1 MVLRRLVPSAY
12 RPVLANRV
20 FRRLILGFAVSY
32 LGDGMSFVAVAW
44 LAIELAP
51 QATAGL
57 WVGGAV
63 AAYTLPGVV
72 GALVF
77 GRRLRRVPAKRL
89 LLADNVVRGVFL
101 GAVPLIW
108 LAGLLTPPLYVVL
121 LAVSS
126 LLHAW
131 GSAGKYTLLAE
142 LLPDEQ
148 RFAANTLVSSL
159 SFAATIAGPAIAGVL
174 VTYVSSALVLG
185 LDALTYV
192 FLAVLVVRTRLPE
205 SRHVPPVDRAAARG
219 GFALLRS
226 HPELLGLLTLT
237 WFFNLLYGPV
247 EVALPLHVTH
257 DLHAPGT
264 LLGLY
269 WMLFGIGAV
278 LGGLAVGA
286 LRQLPLWPVTVVI
299 VVGWGLSLV
308 PLGFDVPT
316 AATVACF
323 TLGGAIYGP
332 FVALSVT
339 LMQAKSPPQHLAAML
354 AARSAVLLTASPLG
368 TALGGPLTT
377 ALGPRATLGGSG
389 LATVA
394 LGAVACVLLLAR
406 RRYQSAREPGAPP
419 VQVHRMD
426 DGGAEDHERQGFIGQ
441 ARVVGGV
448 NASTAPCAA
457 TAIDGAFDRTRT
469 VARASRTANGA
480 RITTRIAG
488 ELPPVYAAQHP
499 PAPRDARDGRGAAV
513 CGETGDQT
521 GQEWRSAG
529 HVAAPSVTAMDITH
543 SRELPPA

>member
-1 MVLRRLVPSAY
+1 MALRSLIPSAY
-12 RPVLANRV
+12 RPVLANRG
-20 FRRLILGFAVSY
+20 FRRLLLGFAVSY
-32 LGDGMSFVAVAW
+32 LGGGMSFVAVPW

-51 QATAGL
+51 PDTVGL
-57 WVGGAV
+57 WVGAAV
-63 AAYTLPGVV
+63 AAYTLPGVI

-77 GRRLRRVPAKRL
+77 GRRLRRVSARRL
-89 LLADNVVRGVFL
+89 LLVDNVVRGVFL
-101 GAVPLIW
+101 GAVPLAW
-108 LAGLLTPPLYVVL
+108 LAGLLTLPLYVVL

-131 GSAGKYTLLAE
+131 GSAGRYTLLAE

-148 RFAANTLVSSL
+148 RLAANTLVSSL
-159 SFAATIAGPAIAGVL
+159 EFAATIAGPAIAGVL
-174 VTYVSSALVLG
+174 VTYVSSASLVLG
-185 LDALTYV
+185 LDALTYG
-192 FLAVLVVRTRLPE
+192 FLAVLVARMRLPE
-205 SRHVPPVDRAAARG
+205 SGHVPAVDQAAARG
-219 GFALLRS
+219 GLALLRS

-247 EVALPLHVTH
+247 EVALPLYVTD
-257 DLHAPGT
+257 DLRAPGT

-299 VVGWGLSLV
+299 VVAWGLALL
-308 PLGFDVPT
+308 PFGFDVPT
-316 AATVACF
+316 AVTVACF

-332 FVALSVT
+332 FVPLSVT

-406 RRYQSAREPGAPP
+406 RRRRKAGDRRSSVPGRTDP
-419 VQVHRMD
+419 
-426 DGGAEDHERQGFIGQ
+426 Q
-441 ARVVGGV
+441 AI
-448 NASTAPCAA
+448 AA
-457 TAIDGAFDRTRT
+457 
-469 VARASRTANGA
+469 
-480 RITTRIAG
+480 
-488 ELPPVYAAQHP
+488 
-499 PAPRDARDGRGAAV
+499 
-513 CGETGDQT
+513 
-521 GQEWRSAG
+521 
-529 HVAAPSVTAMDITH
+529 
-543 SRELPPA
+543 

>member
-1 MVLRRLVPSAY
+1 LVLQRLVPSAY
-12 RPVLANRV
+12 RPVLVNRV

-32 LGDGMSFVAVAW
+32 LGDGMSFVAVPW

-77 GRRLRRVPAKRL
+77 GRRLRRVSAKWL
-89 LLADNVVRGVFL
+89 LFADNLMRGVFL
-101 GAVPLIW
+101 GAIPLVW
-108 LAGLLTPPLYVVL
+108 LAGLLTPPLYVVF

-131 GSAGKYTLLAE
+131 GSAGRYTLLAE
-142 LLPDEQ
+142 LMPDEQ
-148 RFAANTLVSSL
+148 RLAANTLVSSL
-159 SFAATIAGPAIAGVL
+159 NFGATIAGPAIAGVL
-174 VTYVSSALVLG
+174 VTHVSAALVLG
-185 LDALTYV
+185 LDAVSYL
-192 FLAVLVVRTRLPE
+192 FLAVVVVSIRLPE
-205 SRHVPPVDRAAARG
+205 SGHVSPVDRAAARG
-219 GFALLRS
+219 GLALLRS

-247 EVALPLHVTH
+247 EVALPLYVTD
-257 DLHAPGT
+257 DLRAPGT

-278 LGGLAVGA
+278 LGGLALGA
-286 LRQLPLWPVTVVI
+286 LQQLPLWPVTITI
-299 VVGWGLSLV
+299 VVGWGLSLL
-308 PLGFDVPT
+308 PFGLGVAT
-316 AATVACF
+316 AVTVACF

-332 FVALSVT
+332 FEALSVT
-339 LMQAKSPPQHLAAML
+339 LMQAKAAKEHLAAML

-406 RRYQSAREPGAPP
+406 RMRR
-419 VQVHRMD
+419 
-426 DGGAEDHERQGFIGQ
+426 
-441 ARVVGGV
+441 
-448 NASTAPCAA
+448 
-457 TAIDGAFDRTRT
+457 
-469 VARASRTANGA
+469 
-480 RITTRIAG
+480 
-488 ELPPVYAAQHP
+488 
-499 PAPRDARDGRGAAV
+499 
-513 CGETGDQT
+513 
-521 GQEWRSAG
+521 
-529 HVAAPSVTAMDITH
+529 
-543 SRELPPA
+543 

>member
-1 MVLRRLVPSAY
+1 MLQRLVPSAY

-32 LGDGMSFVAVAW
+32 LGDGMSFVAVPW

-77 GRRLRRVPAKRL
+77 GRRLRRVSAKRL
-89 LLADNVVRGVFL
+89 LFADNVVRGVFI
-101 GAVPLIW
+101 GAIPLVW

-131 GSAGKYTLLAE
+131 GSAGRYTLLAE
-142 LLPDEQ
+142 LMPAEQ
-148 RFAANTLVSSL
+148 RLAANTLVSSL
-159 SFAATIAGPAIAGVL
+159 NFGATIAGPAIAGVL
-174 VTYVSSALVLG
+174 VTQVSAALVLG
-185 LDALTYV
+185 LDAVSYL
-192 FLAVLVVRTRLPE
+192 FLAVVVVSIRLPE
-205 SRHVPPVDRAAARG
+205 SGHVSPVDRAAARG
-219 GFALLRS
+219 GLALLRS

-247 EVALPLHVTH
+247 EVALPLYVT
-257 DLHAPGT
+257 DELNAPGT

-278 LGGLAVGA
+278 LGGLALGA
-286 LRQLPLWPVTVVI
+286 LQQLPLWPVTITI
-299 VVGWGLSLV
+299 VVGWGLSLL
-308 PLGFDVPT
+308 PFGLGVPT
-316 AATVACF
+316 AVTVACF

-332 FVALSVT
+332 FEALSVT
-339 LMQAKSPPQHLAAML
+339 LMQAKAAPEHLAAML

-406 RRYQSAREPGAPP
+406 RM
-419 VQVHRMD
+419 HR
-426 DGGAEDHERQGFIGQ
+426 
-441 ARVVGGV
+441 
-448 NASTAPCAA
+448 
-457 TAIDGAFDRTRT
+457 
-469 VARASRTANGA
+469 
-480 RITTRIAG
+480 
-488 ELPPVYAAQHP
+488 
-499 PAPRDARDGRGAAV
+499 
-513 CGETGDQT
+513 
-521 GQEWRSAG
+521 
-529 HVAAPSVTAMDITH
+529 
-543 SRELPPA
+543 

>member
-1 MVLRRLVPSAY
+1 MLQRLVPSAY
-12 RPVLANRV
+12 RPVLVNRV

-32 LGDGMSFVAVAW
+32 LGDGMSFVAVPW

-77 GRRLRRVPAKRL
+77 GRRLRRVSAKWL
-89 LLADNVVRGVFL
+89 LFADNVMRGVFL
-101 GAVPLIW
+101 GAIPLVW

-131 GSAGKYTLLAE
+131 GSAGRYTLLAE
-142 LLPDEQ
+142 LMPDEQ
-148 RFAANTLVSSL
+148 RLAANTLVSSL
-159 SFAATIAGPAIAGVL
+159 NFGATIAGPAIAGVL
-174 VTYVSSALVLG
+174 VTHVSAALVLG
-185 LDALTYV
+185 LDAVSYL
-192 FLAVLVVRTRLPE
+192 FLAVVVVSIRLPE
-205 SRHVPPVDRAAARG
+205 SGHVSPVDRAAARG
-219 GFALLRS
+219 GLALLRS

-247 EVALPLHVTH
+247 EVALPLYVTD
-257 DLHAPGT
+257 DLRAPGT

-278 LGGLAVGA
+278 LGGLALGA
-286 LRQLPLWPVTVVI
+286 LQQLPLWPVTITI
-299 VVGWGLSLV
+299 VVGWGLSLL
-308 PLGFDVPT
+308 PFGLGVAT
-316 AATVACF
+316 AVTVACF

-332 FVALSVT
+332 FEALSVT
-339 LMQAKSPPQHLAAML
+339 LMQAKAAKEHLAAML

-406 RRYQSAREPGAPP
+406 RMRR
-419 VQVHRMD
+419 
-426 DGGAEDHERQGFIGQ
+426 
-441 ARVVGGV
+441 
-448 NASTAPCAA
+448 
-457 TAIDGAFDRTRT
+457 
-469 VARASRTANGA
+469 
-480 RITTRIAG
+480 
-488 ELPPVYAAQHP
+488 
-499 PAPRDARDGRGAAV
+499 
-513 CGETGDQT
+513 
-521 GQEWRSAG
+521 
-529 HVAAPSVTAMDITH
+529 
-543 SRELPPA
+543 